1 MGNGILNNWT
11 VTRGLYLIMGLLVV
25 VQSVYEQQYF
35 GLAIGGYFMAMA
47 IFNFGCA
54 AGGCCYNYAPDNTA
68 KATEKVTTTPVE
80 FEEIKNK

>member
-1 MGNGILNNWT
+1 MRNGILTNWT
-11 VTRGLYLIMGLLVV
+11 ITRLLYLIMGVLLV

-35 GLAIGGYFMAMA
+35 GLAFGAYFMAMG

-54 AGGCCYNYAPDNTA
+54 AGGCYGNACSIDARQKPDDNTV
-68 KATEKVTTTPVE
+68 EPV